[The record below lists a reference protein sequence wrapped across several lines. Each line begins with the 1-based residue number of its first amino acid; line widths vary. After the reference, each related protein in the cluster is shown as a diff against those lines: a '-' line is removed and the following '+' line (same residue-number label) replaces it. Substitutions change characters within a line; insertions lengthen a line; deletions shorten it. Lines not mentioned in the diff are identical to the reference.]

1 MIKVSVLYP
10 NREGSQFDMDYYLNS
25 HIPMVRKKLG
35 SALQGISVD
44 NGLGGPEPGSPP
56 VYVAMCHMTFDS
68 LDAFQAVFA
77 PSVETF
83 QKDVP
88 NYTDIEP
95 TVQISEVKL

>member
-1 MIKVSVLYP
+1 LRPRLLIS
-10 NREGSQFDMDYYLNS
+10 GSRFSRNQAVPS
-25 HIPMVRKKLG
+25 SMVG
-35 SALQGISVD
+35 
-44 NGLGGPEPGSPP
+44 EPGSPP
-56 VYVAMCHMTFDS
+56 VYVAMCHMSFDS